1 MSTKFFNN
9 IETRLMDKFHGIAAN
24 FDIFHAVVGY
34 FRSSGYFKLRKE
46 LDHVQEI
53 RILVGI
59 NIDNLFRQSQAAG
72 KLFFGDREASL
83 EQYCEDFLRDVYQSE
98 YASDVDEGI
107 RQFCADIADGRLQ
120 LRIHPTKDLHAKFY
134 LCLPQ
139 EHNEHSDG
147 WVIMGS
153 SNLSAQGLGTTEPP
167 RYELNVAM
175 KDYDDV
181 HYCEEEFQ
189 NLWKDAIPVTMDD
202 VNRIVDGTHLAAPE
216 HQPTPYELYMRM
228 LIDHFGNQVE
238 DYFVPHLPDN
248 YDDLTYQRDAVV
260 QGYDIM
266 MRHGGCFIAD
276 VVGLGKTVVA
286 AMIAQR
292 FIAANGDN
300 TRILVIFPPSVQ
312 KNWEDTFRDFRIKN
326 KYSRFVSNGSL
337 DKVVDGDGYDEKEY
351 YDLIIVDEAHNFRH
365 DSTGNYDLLQRI
377 CKSAR
382 LNKGNVEGN
391 KRVLLLSATP
401 LNNTPEDIKNQLLLF
416 QDVARCTIDG
426 FSNIADT
433 FAPWIKEFK
442 SLMSQR
448 RTMSAG
454 FLTTRIDAINQELRH
469 KVLEKVM
476 VRRTRSNI
484 QHEPRYAHEIHF
496 PQLLDPTD
504 RTYQMSPELLKLFID
519 TYIKLVDTPSANLKE
534 VNADVFNG
542 SGLHYARY
550 RAVEYC
556 PSYKVP
562 SGKMAKHMADSL
574 ASIYQTHMVKRLESS
589 FDAFRRSLHTLL
601 DATRGMIKMFQEDK
615 VIIAPELNVKKL
627 QSDGV
632 ELDEI
637 IELAIGKG
645 FDQKEILF
653 HAADFKPDFLPMLE
667 YDADVLDK
675 LCQRWDKVKSD
686 PKLELFI
693 NMLQGEL
700 FDKEKN
706 PGGKLVVFSE
716 SVDTVNYL
724 EKELKERLH
733 RQDILA
739 VCAKNRKRLQKTIQA
754 NFDAKYKEEW
764 HNDYNIMITSD
775 VLAEGVNLHRANVI
789 VNYDSPWNATRLM
802 QRIGRVNRIGSTA
815 TAIHNYMFY
824 PSDPGDAI
832 ISLKK
837 NSLIKLQS
845 FHSAL
850 GEDTKIYSHDELVHE
865 FKLFNTDVRDETDRS
880 LELLREVR
888 ALHDNHPS
896 LYRRIKKLP
905 PKSRCAR
912 ASEFFR
918 VANDSADNGSSA
930 PRVDSTSARASE
942 RLNARSAINPIQA
955 QRSVGLQ
962 PTMDGQRLGETPHH
976 TIVYLASP
984 LKKAFYLVGDIPR
997 ELSFLEAADIFHA
1010 EPDEQA
1016 VPFGDCIQRHYE
1028 QVQSA
1033 IRQYTLDQQREYQ
1046 EDKLKIGSKDNDAK
1060 KAAAF
1065 LREVRPLLDEEGR
1078 SILDRL
1084 KQMVERGTYNQLVDA
1099 LNRISRKQ
1107 KKEPI
1112 PLVKIQEQL
1121 EELDRRYSQPEPASD
1136 TKQVAFTTAD
1146 IILSETFK

>member
-9 IETRLMDKFHGIAAN
+9 IGTTLMDKFHGIASEMAN

-34 FRSSGYFKLRKE
+34 FRSSGYFKLRQE
-46 LDHVQEI
+46 LERVGEI

-59 NIDNLFRQSQAAG
+59 NIDNLFRQSQASG
-72 KLFFGDREASL
+72 KLFFGDKELSL

-98 YASDVDEGI
+98 YSAEVDEGI
-107 RQFCADIADGRLQ
+107 RQFCADIAEGRLQ
-120 LRIHPTKDLHAKFY
+120 LRIYPTKDLHAKFY
-134 LCLPQ
+134 LCLPK
-139 EHNEHSDG
+139 HHSEHSDG

-153 SNLSAQGLGTTEPP
+153 SNISAQGLGITEPP

-189 NLWKDAIPVTMDD
+189 QLWKDAIPVTLDD
-202 VNRIVDGTHLAAPE
+202 VNQIIGKTHLAPTE

-238 DYFVPHLPDN
+238 DDFIPRLPDN

-292 FIAANGDN
+292 FIATNGDN
-300 TRILVIFPPSVQ
+300 TRILIIFPPAVRS
-312 KNWEDTFRDFRIKN
+312 NWEDTFRDFGIKN

-337 DKVVDGDGYDEKEY
+337 DKVIEGDGYDEKEY

-382 LNKGNVEGN
+382 LNKGNVKGN

-416 QDVARCTIDG
+416 QDTARCTIDG
-426 FSNIADT
+426 VSNIADT

-448 RTMSAG
+448 RTMSAE
-454 FLTTRIDAINQELRH
+454 FLTSRIDAINQELRH

-484 QHEPRYAHEIHF
+484 QHEPRYANEIHF

-504 RTYQMSPELLKLFID
+504 RTYQMSPELLKLFVD
-519 TYIKLVDTPSANLKE
+519 TYIKLVDTPSANLSE
-534 VNADVFNG
+534 TNPDMFDG
-542 SGLHYARY
+542 RGLNYARY

-556 PSYKVP
+556 QAYKVP
-562 SGKMAKHMADSL
+562 SGKVAKHMADSL

-589 FDAFRRSLHTLL
+589 FDAFKKSLHTLL
-601 DATRGMIKMFQEDK
+601 DATKGMIRMFEEDK

-627 QSDGV
+627 QAEGV

-637 IELAIGKG
+637 IEIAIGKG

-653 HAADFKPDFLPMLE
+653 RATDFKSDFLPMLE

-675 LCQRWDKVKSD
+675 LCQRWDKVKTD
-686 PKLELFI
+686 PKLELFLT
-693 NMLQGEL
+693 MLQGEL
-700 FDKEKN
+700 FDKKKN

-724 EKELKERLH
+724 EKALKERLH
-733 RQDILA
+733 RNDILA
-739 VCAKNRKRLQKTIQA
+739 VCAKNRNSLRETIQA
-754 NFDAKYKEEW
+754 NFDAKFKKEW
-764 HNDYNIMITSD
+764 RNDYNIIITSD

-815 TAIHNYMFY
+815 EAIHNYMFY

-850 GEDTKIYSHDELVHE
+850 GEDTRIYSHEEMVHE
-865 FKLFNTDVRDETDRS
+865 FKLFNADVRDDTDRS
-880 LELLREVR
+880 FELISEVR
-888 ALHDNHPS
+888 ELYDTNPA
-896 LYRRIKKLP
+896 LYRQIKQLP

-912 ASEFFR
+912 IATQTT
-918 VANDSADNGSSA
+918 SS
-930 PRVDSTSARASE
+930 S
-942 RLNARSAINPIQA
+942 
-955 QRSVGLQ
+955 
-962 PTMDGQRLGETPHH
+962 H
-976 TIVYLASP
+976 TISYLSSP
-984 LKKAFYLVGDIPR
+984 YKKAYYFVSDTIR
-997 ELSFLEAADIFHA
+997 ELSFLEAADLFHA
-1010 EPDEQA
+1010 EPDEKA
-1016 VPFGDCIQRHYE
+1016 VAFGDGLRLHYE
-1028 QVQSA
+1028 QVQKA
-1033 IRQYTLDQQREYQ
+1033 LTQYTLDQQSEVQ
-1046 EDKLKIGSKDNDAK
+1046 AEKLKIGSKDNDAK

-1065 LREVRPLLDEEGR
+1065 LREIRPMFDDEGR
-1078 SILDRL
+1078 RTVDRL
-1084 KQMVERGTYNQLVDA
+1084 KQLVERGTYNQLADA
-1099 LNRISRKQ
+1099 LNRISKKQ
-1107 KKEPI
+1107 KKEPA
-1112 PLVKIQEQL
+1112 PLIKILEQL
-1121 EELDRRYSQPEPASD
+1121 EELDKRYSQPQQQTS
-1136 TKQVAFTTAD
+1136 TKQVALTTAD